1 MSAPIVL
8 VPGFWLG
15 AWAWDDVAAL
25 LRTDGHE
32 VLAITLPGLDSVET
46 DRSVITMADHVDA
59 IVEAIESFDR
69 PVVLALHSGAAV
81 SGFGAT
87 DSAADRIA
95 AAVYID
101 SFPISGPM
109 NAEFEGAEWA
119 LPSWEELEADGNSLE
134 DLSDIAR
141 ATMVDRSMP
150 EPAAAVREG
159 IGQVGA
165 AALAI
170 PSVLFCTS
178 FPSAEFT
185 GMIDTGSP
193 WMADLASLEH
203 VTYVDRPTSH
213 WPMFSAPEFT
223 AELLGRV
230 ANDLG

>member
-15 AWAWDDVAAL
+15 AWAWDEVAAL
-25 LRTDGHE
+25 LRTDGHD
-32 VLAITLPGLDSVET
+32 VLAITLPGLESVET

-95 AAVYID
+95 AVVYID
-101 SFPISGPM
+101 SFTISGPM

-150 EPAAAVREG
+150 EPAGRPPRPGWPARWRSGRLTRAASRAPVR
-159 IGQVGA
+159 V
-165 AALAI
+165 
-170 PSVLFCTS
+170 P
-178 FPSAEFT
+178 PRPR
-185 GMIDTGSP
+185 GSGP
-193 WMADLASLEH
+193 
-203 VTYVDRPTSH
+203 
-213 WPMFSAPEFT
+213 
-223 AELLGRV
+223 GR
-230 ANDLG
+230 